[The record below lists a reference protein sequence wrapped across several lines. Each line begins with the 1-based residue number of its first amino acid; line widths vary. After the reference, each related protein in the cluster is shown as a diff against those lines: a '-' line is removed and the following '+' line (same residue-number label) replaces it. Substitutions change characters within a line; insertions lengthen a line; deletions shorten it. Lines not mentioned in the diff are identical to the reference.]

1 VVVKVNPADVI
12 AVPNDYGNAKMR
24 VCQME
29 VLREY
34 TDRKVEA
41 DEFSHSVVSSNGEA
55 LYSQDDLDNA
65 YNEGY
70 DDAYESLAWDE
81 AED

>member
-1 VVVKVNPADVI
+1 
-12 AVPNDYGNAKMR
+12 MR

-55 LYSQDDLDNA
+55 LYTQEDLDNA
-65 YNEGY
+65 YSNGY

-81 AED
+81 DED

>member
-1 VVVKVNPADVI
+1 VI
-12 AVPNDYGNAKMR
+12 AVPNDYNNAKMR

-55 LYSQDDLDNA
+55 LYTEDELDEAYSKGYEDA
-65 YNEGY
+65 YNE
-70 DDAYESLAWDE
+70 LAWDE
-81 AED
+81 EED